1 MSEAQQPTSLQEE
14 VNLRPE
20 PISFAEFLEDIP
32 PSQERD
38 VKDLGTEPLTQFT
51 MKLNTP
57 ELQLHCPSES
67 CMGYD
72 FFVGLVTT

>member
-57 ELQLHCPSES
+57 ELRTLPASVF
-67 CMGYD
+67 D
-72 FFVGLVTT
+72 FRLTASVC